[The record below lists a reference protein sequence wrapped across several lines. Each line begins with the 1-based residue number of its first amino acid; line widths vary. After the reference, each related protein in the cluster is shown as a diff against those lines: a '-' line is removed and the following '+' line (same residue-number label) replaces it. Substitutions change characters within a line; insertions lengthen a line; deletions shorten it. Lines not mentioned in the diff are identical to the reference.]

1 MAART
6 VCGRLV
12 AVLSAFLCVSVSDA
26 LAWGDAGH
34 RIISDIAWPRLTEE
48 SRTRIQAILK
58 SETPGDAAI
67 WADGVTR
74 QDGRDTRSL
83 HHLDVP
89 AGLDQ
94 IELERD
100 CPDLD
105 CVVGGI
111 LRYQEVLKNPEEPD
125 ALLPALKFV
134 IHFVG
139 DVHAPLHTAF
149 ADGEGGTRVRVR
161 FFGRR
166 TNLHWVWDVGLI
178 ERQPLAWGS
187 DLLRRSQNLDGVEL
201 AAWSK
206 LDPLAWAR
214 ESNRIAGGIPYPE
227 GELGDAYVAQFLP
240 LVERQLLKAGV
251 RLAALLNATFAR
263 QAEQPEGR

>member
-1 MAART
+1 MAAP
-6 VCGRLV
+6 VCGILV
-12 AVLSAFLCVSVSDA
+12 AVLLCLPAADA

-34 RIISDIAWPRLTEE
+34 RIISDIAWPRLAEGT
-48 SRTRIQAILK
+48 RTRIRAILK
-58 SETPGDAAI
+58 SESPGDAAI
-67 WADGVTR
+67 WADGVTTE
-74 QDGRDTRSL
+74 DGRDTRPL
-83 HHLDVP
+83 HYLDVP
-89 AGLDQ
+89 AGRER

-100 CPDLD
+100 CPDFE

-111 LRYQEVLKNPEEPD
+111 LRYQEVLRNPEEPD
-125 ALLPALKFV
+125 AQLPALKFV

-139 DVHAPLHTAF
+139 DVHQPLHTAF

-178 ERQPLAWGS
+178 ERQPLAWRS
-187 DLLRRSQNLDGVEL
+187 DLLRRGQNLDGVQL

-214 ESNRIAGGIPYPE
+214 ESNRIAGGIPYPR
-227 GELGDAYVAQFLP
+227 GELGDAYVEEFLP
-240 LVERQLLKAGV
+240 LVERQLLKAGT
-251 RLAALLNATFAR
+251 RLAALLNETFAR
-263 QAEQPEGR
+263 EVQRPEGR

>member
-6 VCGRLV
+6 LCGRLV

-34 RIISDIAWPRLTEE
+34 RIISDIAWLRLSEAAG
-48 SRTRIQAILK
+48 TRIADILK

-74 QDGRDTRSL
+74 QDGRDTRTL

-89 AGLDQ
+89 AGREGIQ
-94 IELERD
+94 LERD
-100 CPDLD
+100 CPDFE

-111 LRYQEVLKNPEEPD
+111 LRYQDVLRSAEEPD
-125 ALLPALKFV
+125 TQLPALKFV

-139 DVHAPLHTAF
+139 DVHQPLHTAF

-178 ERQPLAWGS
+178 ERQPPAWRS
-187 DLLRRSQNLDGVEL
+187 DLLRRSQEIDAVQL

-206 LDPLAWAR
+206 VDPLAWAR

-227 GELGDAYVAQFLP
+227 GELGDSYVAEFLP

-251 RLAALLNATFAR
+251 RLAALLNATFA
-263 QAEQPEGR
+263 AETEPPARR